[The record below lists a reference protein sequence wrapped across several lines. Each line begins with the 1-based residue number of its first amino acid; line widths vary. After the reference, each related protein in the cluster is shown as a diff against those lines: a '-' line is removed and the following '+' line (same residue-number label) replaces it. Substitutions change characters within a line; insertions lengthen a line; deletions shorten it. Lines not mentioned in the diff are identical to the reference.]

1 MMSLLRFTLYLLALP
16 LVLLVAACSSGDS
29 ATPTPEERIRPGVEG
44 PDFTLPASDGSTVSL
59 ADYQGRPVLL
69 YFHMAM
75 G

>member
-1 MMSLLRFTLYLLALP
+1 MRLTRWLLYLLALP
-16 LVLLVAACSSGDS
+16 IALVVSACSGDS
-29 ATPTPEERIRPGVEG
+29 ATPTPAERIRLGAEG
-44 PDFTLPASDGSTVSL
+44 PDFTLPAADGSTVSL

>member
-1 MMSLLRFTLYLLALP
+1 MARLLLLLLALP
-16 LVLLVAACSSGDS
+16 VALLVSACGGDS

-59 ADYQGRPVLL
+59 ADFQGRPVLL

>member
-1 MMSLLRFTLYLLALP
+1 MVRVVRLLLILLALP
-16 LVLLVAACSSGDS
+16 IALVVSACTGDS
-29 ATPTPEERIRPGVEG
+29 TTPTPAERIRLGMEG